1 MQGCSTLD
9 FCRQKTLSLS
19 IISNASVPSVLVPQA
34 SRPEPGERRETRLH
48 PLHLRAI
55 RKTVVSSA
63 KRAGLSAS
71 CGKSTWRFH
80 LMATVAESGGGG
92 EVLRSERIAGGI
104 LPKVL
109 NSFDMV
115 AIFVAIVLFI
125 TNAPVVASGAGPAG
139 YVYWILGFITFLIP
153 GAIVTGQLGLMFPGE
168 GSIYVWTTKAFG
180 AFWGFFGG
188 FCAWWPGVLVMIA
201 TGDVVVSLI
210 QQLGTQ
216 INSANS
222 WLAAPWQQGLVIVL
236 VIAFSC
242 WFSILRF
249 RVTQNF
255 VNAIFVCYGGA
266 ILLIGIAGLVS
277 VIGGHAAAVDYSA
290 PKWGLNAGNLTFYS
304 LIILAL
310 LGIEV
315 PLNMGV
321 EIKNT
326 RSITR
331 YLLWGS
337 VVVMVA
343 YLVGTFGVMTAV
355 PVADQ
360 SSPSAIA
367 EAVSKGFG
375 GGTLGSAL
383 GILVN
388 VIFIGFFIFNTVV
401 YNYSFGRLLFVS
413 GLDRRMPAVMSK
425 VNGNR
430 VPWVAVLV
438 QSVISGIFTVL
449 TYILLPLTTSGSNA
463 VNLSTMVY
471 NILQAAVT
479 VIWCV
484 SMVVLFVDVIIIRY
498 KFAET
503 FARVRLAPTWVFY
516 VCAVIGAA
524 ATGYGVF
531 ATFTGPWTSL
541 LSQGIWDLWIG
552 GIALLSLL
560 VGAVLFFVGRAIEKG
575 EMSDEQIIAE
585 VTGGAGTLVDQ
596 APGTAD

>member
-1 MQGCSTLD
+1 
-9 FCRQKTLSLS
+9 
-19 IISNASVPSVLVPQA
+19 
-34 SRPEPGERRETRLH
+34 
-48 PLHLRAI
+48 
-55 RKTVVSSA
+55 
-63 KRAGLSAS
+63 
-71 CGKSTWRFH
+71 
-80 LMATVAESGGGG
+80 MATVAESGGGN
-92 EVLRSERIAGGI
+92 EALRSERIAAGI

-125 TNAPVVASGAGPAG
+125 SNAAVMAGGAGPAS

-168 GSIYVWTTKAFG
+168 GSIYVWTTKALG
-180 AFWGFFGG
+180 AFMGFFGG

-201 TGDVVVSLI
+201 TGTTVVSLI
-210 QQLGTQ
+210 QQLGAQ
-216 INSANS
+216 INSSYS
-222 WLAAPWQQGLVIVL
+222 WLADPWQQGLIIVL

-242 WFSILRF
+242 WLSVLRF

-255 VNAIFVCYGGA
+255 VNVVFLAYGGA
-266 ILLIGIAGLVS
+266 ILLIGLAGLVS
-277 VIGGHAAAVDYSA
+277 ILGGHAAPVDYSA
-290 PKWGLNAGNLTFYS
+290 PKWGINGANVTFYATV
-304 LIILAL
+304 ILAL

-321 EIKNT
+321 EVRET
-326 RSITR
+326 RAITR

-337 VVVMVA
+337 VVVMAA
-343 YLVGTFGVMTAV
+343 YLLGTFGVMSAV
-355 PVADQ
+355 PLKDQ
-360 SSPSAIA
+360 GNPSAVA
-367 EAVSKGFG
+367 EAVSRGFG
-375 GGTLGSAL
+375 GGFGSGL

-388 VIFIGFFIFNTVV
+388 IIFIGFFIFNTVV

-413 GLDRRMPAVMSK
+413 GLDRRLPPVMSK
-425 VNGNR
+425 VNRNR

-438 QSVISGIFTVL
+438 QSVISGIFALL

-463 VNLSTMVY
+463 ANLSTIVY
-471 NILQAAVT
+471 TILQAAVT

-516 VCAVIGAA
+516 VCAVIGAC

-541 LSQGIWDLWIG
+541 LDRGTWDLWIG
-552 GIALLSLL
+552 GIAVLSLI
-560 VGAVLFFVGRAIEKG
+560 VGAILFFVGRAIEKG
-575 EMSDEQIIAE
+575 EVSDEQIIAE
-585 VTGGAGTLVDQ
+585 VTGGAGTIADQ
-596 APGTAD
+596 STGLAE

>member
-1 MQGCSTLD
+1 
-9 FCRQKTLSLS
+9 
-19 IISNASVPSVLVPQA
+19 
-34 SRPEPGERRETRLH
+34 
-48 PLHLRAI
+48 
-55 RKTVVSSA
+55 
-63 KRAGLSAS
+63 
-71 CGKSTWRFH
+71 
-80 LMATVAESGGGG
+80 MATVAESGGGG

-290 PKWGLNAGNLTFYS
+290 PKWGLNGSNLTFYS

-321 EIKNT
+321 EVKNI

-375 GGTLGSAL
+375 GGAFGSAL

-413 GLDRRMPAVMSK
+413 GLDRRLPPVMSK
-425 VNGNR
+425 VNRNR

-438 QSVISGIFTVL
+438 QSIISGIFTVVVF
-449 TYILLPLTTSGSNA
+449 ILAPLTASNP
-463 VNLSTMVY
+463 VNLATIVY
-471 NILQAAVT
+471 DVLQAAVT

-484 SMVVLFVDVIIIRY
+484 SMVVLFVDVIVIRY

-516 VCAVIGAA
+516 VCSVVGAFAMAWAV
-524 ATGYGVF
+524 V
-531 ATFTGPWTSL
+531 ATFTNSWAPQLIGQGPW
-541 LSQGIWDLWIG
+541 ILWIG
-552 GIALLSLL
+552 SIAVLSLL
-560 VGAVLFFVGRAIEKG
+560 VGAGLFFLGRATVKG
-575 EMSDEQIIAE
+575 EVSDEQIIAE
-585 VTGGAGTLVDQ
+585 VTGGTGTIADQ